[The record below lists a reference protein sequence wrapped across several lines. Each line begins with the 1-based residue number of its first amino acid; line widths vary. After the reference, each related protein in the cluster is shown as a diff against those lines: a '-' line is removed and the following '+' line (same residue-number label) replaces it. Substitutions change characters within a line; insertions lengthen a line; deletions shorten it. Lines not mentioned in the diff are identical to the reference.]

1 LINFSLSFGTQVNWL
16 ILITPAQV
24 RDEIERLNPL
34 FPIQS
39 GINVLS
45 LGRYTKSLH
54 STYSQLAKVVC
65 VTNNYLISESIIL
78 KMKNEL
84 NFFERVV

>member
-39 GINVLS
+39 GNVLS
-45 LGRYTKSLH
+45 LGRYTKSLL
-54 STYSQLAKVVC
+54 STYSQLAEVVC

-84 NFFERVV
+84 NFFELVV